1 VTWIFHTIT
10 WDGWFG
16 SGWVPR
22 SRWLGSWNV
31 VGGKPVSMVLGLV
44 IGGIPVRMVLGLAT
58 CGMSVSSVWF
68 GYRSDS
74 CDLQALWYSWVN
86 LHDKSCHV

>member
-1 VTWIFHTIT
+1 
-10 WDGWFG
+10 
-16 SGWVPR
+16 
-22 SRWLGSWNV
+22 
-31 VGGKPVSMVLGLV
+31 MVLGLV

-74 CDLQALWYSWVN
+74 CELQALWYSWVN